1 MYVSPSLRYH
11 SSGSKASDG
20 VSGGGVTRVFERR
33 DRAPFHYMDKIA
45 GFSFGR
51 DGHFA
56 TCQESL
62 NNYEGMMKA
71 NKVRDRGR

>member
-1 MYVSPSLRYH
+1 M
-11 SSGSKASDG
+11 
-20 VSGGGVTRVFERR
+20 TRVFERR
-33 DRAPFHYMDKIA
+33 DRAPFHYMDNIA

-62 NNYEGMMKA
+62 NNYEGMMTA
-71 NKVRDRGR
+71 NKVRDRGRRRERDKKRQGEMERDRGG